1 MTDPGGAIFSGVGFW
16 ATDMPSGGAR
26 PAGGQGFAMSS
37 SEMRAMLQKATDQR
51 NSISNELVKAS
62 RLSQAE
68 PPADEPVSNAAV
80 YGVNGINETGRYY
93 EGHLRYQYNYYTE
106 LITRL
111 KQALGITE
119 ATDQT
124 AADAAKKV
132 GGSFG

>member
-1 MTDPGGAIFSGVGFW
+1 MTSSFFSGIDFW
-16 ATDMPSGGAR
+16 ATDMPSGASR

-37 SEMRAMLQKATDQR
+37 DEMRAMLQKAVDQR
-51 NSISNELVKAS
+51 DTISNELVKAS

-80 YGVNGINETGRYY
+80 YGANGINETGRFYA
-93 EGHLRYQYNYYTE
+93 GHLQYQYNYYSE
-106 LITRL
+106 LIKRMQ
-111 KQALGITE
+111 QALGITE
-119 ATDQT
+119 ATDQA